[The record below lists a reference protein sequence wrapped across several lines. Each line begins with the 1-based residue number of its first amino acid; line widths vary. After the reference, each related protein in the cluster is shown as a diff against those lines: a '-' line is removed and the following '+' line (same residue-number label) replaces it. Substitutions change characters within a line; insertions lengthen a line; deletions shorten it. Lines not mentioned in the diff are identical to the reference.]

1 MSGSM
6 NAVSN
11 KPCLNREL
19 LAKLRSMTETI
30 KMLST
35 ENVALREEN
44 DQLMTVRDDGM
55 TEDGESRFD
64 IPLKSDIAFP
74 ANDND
79 EVVKLKSLVQNYEKQ
94 VNDLSVKVRGLE
106 EAVECKEKQ
115 PPVQQQE
122 KDKCKSLARRLKDE
136 RNQYKELVEEKK
148 REQEE
153 LKVEIEKMTDII
165 GELRDNCR
173 KLQEELLQVRNDEP
187 RRVRE
192 KGSQT
197 SGPVRRSRGGEGPTS
212 PRQSQISK
220 SIELSKLKI
229 RNTASVSASV
239 PNSLA
244 KGARIVE
251 VFTAVG
257 MDLEK

>member
-1 MSGSM
+1 MS
-6 NAVSN
+6 AVSN

-19 LAKLRSMTETI
+19 VAKLRSMTETI

-55 TEDGESRFD
+55 TED
-64 IPLKSDIAFP
+64 

-79 EVVKLKSLVQNYEKQ
+79 KVVKLKSLVHNYEKQ

-106 EAVECKEKQ
+106 ESVECKEKQ

-173 KLQEELLQVRNDEP
+173 KLQEELLQVRN
-187 RRVRE
+187 V
-192 KGSQT
+192 
-197 SGPVRRSRGGEGPTS
+197 EGVT
-212 PRQSQISK
+212 
-220 SIELSKLKI
+220 
-229 RNTASVSASV
+229 
-239 PNSLA
+239 
-244 KGARIVE
+244 G
-251 VFTAVG
+251 
-257 MDLEK
+257 